1 MCLGRTIFPGFSPP
15 KGNSPGS
22 QGRAMKTALKEH
34 LHTPGP
40 GSTPS
45 EDARGERVENG
56 NQEVLGQAKQGE
68 PDFFHSGLS
77 FQQKEKFSP
86 SLVCKS
92 DLVIIIKNHNKHV
105 AGLSQALGGNAGK
118 GLNPFSAETLRASSP
133 FLLLNFP
140 IATRSGEES
149 HQLSGTQ
156 LFSWAKPLP

>member
-1 MCLGRTIFPGFSPP
+1 MFGPHNFPWLLASQRKLARVPGKSYEDSI
-15 KGNSPGS
+15 KGTSAHARP
-22 QGRAMKTALKEH
+22 RL
-34 LHTPGP
+34 
-40 GSTPS
+40 TPS
-45 EDARGERVENG
+45 EDARGECVENG

-92 DLVIIIKNHNKHV
+92 DLIIIIKNHNKHV